1 MPSQNNHENRN
12 RWIELAIVTAASAIT
27 SGIAVTW
34 SLSATLTEIKTKGD
48 AQEKNIVVINSTIA
62 AIQSTNNL
70 HSTQIAVTD
79 ANYQN
84 ILRRLEEI
92 NQRLKR

>member
-1 MPSQNNHENRN
+1 MAQNHETRN

-27 SGIAVTW
+27 SGFAVTW
-34 SLSATLTEIKTKGD
+34 SLSATLAEMKAKSD
-48 AQEKNIVVINSTIA
+48 AQEKHISVMDANIA

-84 ILRRLEEI
+84 ILKRLDDI
-92 NQRLKR
+92 NESLKHK